1 MWWRRRSG
9 EAGFRLGRALKTRL
23 PGKQCVNEFVIDV
36 VVIVVVIVVV
46 VVVVVDVETI
56 SFSNGDGWRD
66 VIDLVDL
73 YADWLCMMMN

>member
-1 MWWRRRSG
+1 MWWRWRAR

-36 VVIVVVIVVV
+36 DVII
-46 VVVVVDVETI
+46 VVVVDVETN

>member
-1 MWWRRRSG
+1 MWWRWRAR

-36 VVIVVVIVVV
+36 VVIVVVIVV
-46 VVVVVDVETI
+46 DVETI
-56 SFSNGDGWRD
+56 SFSNGD